1 MGFRLALAFA
11 GVGIESAPQATSG
24 AVSQAE
30 LVGLGL
36 ATLDTI
42 LALPHWPE
50 PDGRLVVD
58 ALVRAGGGPAAT
70 AAVAAA
76 RLGRSVSFVGGVGD
90 DEVGETVLAGLRE
103 AGVGVAHVRRR
114 CGSSPQ
120 SVILVD
126 RQADTRTILHSP
138 GVAGDPPE
146 IEAAARRACL
156 AAAWVHVDHAGWSLT
171 AGLPRERLS
180 VDGGNPIPELELA
193 GLGLYAPSAAGLAER
208 YPGLGPAEAVGQALG
223 EGAQRVVVTLA
234 GGGALAATRDGA
246 WRVAAAEVEVVS
258 TLGAGDV
265 FHGALL
271 AAFLDGDELPA
282 ALRRANVAAALS
294 CRAMDGRSAIPSR
307 EELEAALPGSPPV
320 RQSDLEE

>member
-1 MGFRLALAFA
+1 MAVDGPARR
-11 GVGIESAPQATSG
+11 TSG
-24 AVSQAE
+24 AGSRSE
-30 LVGLGL
+30 LVCLGL

-42 LALPHWPE
+42 VALWGWPE
-50 PDGRLVVD
+50 PDGRVLAE

-70 AAVAAA
+70 AAVTAA
-76 RLGRSVSFVGGVGD
+76 RLGRSVSFVGQVGD
-90 DEVGETVLAGLRE
+90 DEVGETVTAGLRE
-103 AGVGVAHVRRR
+103 AGIDVAYVCRRS
-114 CGSSPQ
+114 GPSPQ

-126 RQADTRTILHSP
+126 RQAGTRTILHSP
-138 GVAGDPPE
+138 GVAGDPSE
-146 IEAAARRACL
+146 IEVAARRACL
-156 AAAWVHVDHAGWSLT
+156 TAAWVHVDHAGWPLA
-171 AGLPRERLS
+171 AGLPAQRLS
-180 VDGGNPIPELELA
+180 VDGGNPIPNLDLA

-208 YPGLGPAEAVGQALG
+208 YPGLGPALAVGRALA

-271 AAFLDGDELPA
+271 AALLDGDELPA
-282 ALRRANVAAALS
+282 ALRRANVGAALS